1 MPLYVHRAVQ
11 EVGGAG
17 MLLWNTDESLIP
29 LMTEK
34 KEIAGLRIWG
44 ATYVRTCRLKSALMV
59 LCCVLS

>member
-1 MPLYVHRAVQ
+1 
-11 EVGGAG
+11 

-44 ATYVRTCRLKSALMV
+44 ATYVKGKKV
-59 LCCVLS
+59 LRWY